1 MAWLQRT
8 CRCGYAIAV
17 SSRLEADRAPS
28 PPRIH
33 WSRRRYWV
41 VAACVLA
48 VLGVVGVCFAGAGAK
63 TGSIGIAVAM
73 FLFAAAA
80 RITPLMATVSAAVLT
95 QFAAS
100 YREFSSPFIV
110 LALLALTAVL
120 AYRLPIWRAALMGL
134 ILWYLAQTELGDG
147 VWAPSDPVTAAL
159 LGILML
165 AAAAAGWALC
175 HSAQRREEESER
187 LQQRIEEER
196 ERAVLALHGSVAASL
211 TSVVLRSEALALSG
225 DKKVARAAQL
235 IASDARRSMQEV
247 RDLIRFMRGDD
258 SAQTQE
264 SHPDVSVLDA
274 FTSLAEDLRGHG
286 FTVVES
292 GLSSEVLRNAELE
305 PVSQVCR
312 ELATNIL
319 KYGDPTCPVIVA
331 ALRGDNGVAVAVQNT
346 IAARQRDTHMTTGIG
361 LRETRDLVASHGG
374 TLTWNTEG
382 GTWRYELTLA

>member
-17 SSRLEADRAPS
+17 SSRLEANRSPS

-33 WSRRRYWV
+33 WGRRRFWAA
-41 VAACVLA
+41 AACVFT
-48 VLGVVGVCFAGAGAK
+48 VLGIVGVCVAGAGAE
-63 TGSIGIAVAM
+63 TGSIGVAVAM
-73 FLFAAAA
+73 FVFAAVA
-80 RITPLMATVSAAVLT
+80 RITPLTATVSAAVLT

-120 AYRLPIWRAALMGL
+120 AYRLPIWQAGILGL

-147 VWAPSDPVTAAL
+147 VWVLDDPLTAL
-159 LGILML
+159 LFGVQML
-165 AAAAAGWALC
+165 LAGTAGWALRR
-175 HSAQRREEESER
+175 SAQRRKAESER
-187 LQQRIEEER
+187 LQHRIEEER

-211 TSVVLRSEALALSG
+211 TSVVLRSEALAMSG
-225 DKKVARAAQL
+225 DQQVAQAAQL
-235 IASDARRSMQEV
+235 IATDARRSMQEV

-258 SAQTQE
+258 SPQAQDPT
-264 SHPDVSVLDA
+264 PNVSVLDA
-274 FTSLAEDLRGHG
+274 FTALAEDLRGHG

-292 GLSSEVLRNAELE
+292 GLSSEVLKNAQLE

-319 KYGDPTCPVIVA
+319 KYGDPACPVIVA
-331 ALRGDNGVAVAVQNT
+331 ALRGDSGVTVAVQNS

-361 LRETRDLVASHGG
+361 LRETRDLAASHGG

-382 GTWRYELTLA
+382 GTWRYELTLP

>member
-17 SSRLEADRAPS
+17 SSRLEADRATS

-33 WSRRRYWV
+33 WDRRRFW
-41 VAACVLA
+41 VAASCVFA
-48 VLGVVGVCFAGAGAK
+48 VLGVVGVCVAGAGAE
-63 TGSIGIAVAM
+63 TGSIGVAVAM
-73 FLFAAAA
+73 FVFAAGA
-80 RITPLMATVSAAVLT
+80 RISPLTATVSAAVLT

-100 YREFSSPFIV
+100 YPEFSSPFVV
-110 LALLALTAVL
+110 LALFALTAVL
-120 AYRLPIWRAALMGL
+120 ASRLPIWQAGILGL
-134 ILWYLAQTELGDG
+134 ILWYLAQTELADG
-147 VWAPSDPVTAAL
+147 VWLPDAPLTAAI
-159 LGILML
+159 LGAQML
-165 AAAAAGWALC
+165 AAGAAGWALRR
-175 HSAQRREEESER
+175 SAKRRQAESER
-187 LQQRIEEER
+187 LQRRIEEER

-211 TSVVLRSEALALSG
+211 TSVVLRSEALAMSG
-225 DKKVARAAQL
+225 DHQVARAAQL
-235 IASDARRSMQEV
+235 IATDARRSMQEV

-258 SAQTQE
+258 AAQTQE

-292 GLSSEVLRNAELE
+292 GLSSEVLRNAELK

-331 ALRGDNGVAVAVQNT
+331 ALRGDNGVTVAVQNT

-361 LRETRDLVASHGG
+361 LREARDLVASQGG

>member
-1 MAWLQRT
+1 MACLQRT

-17 SSRLEADRAPS
+17 SSRLETDRAPS
-28 PPRIH
+28 SPRIH
-33 WSRRRYWV
+33 WGRRRYWA

-48 VLGVVGVCFAGAGAK
+48 VLGVVGACFAGAGAE
-63 TGSIGIAVAM
+63 TGSIGVAVAM
-73 FLFAAAA
+73 FLFAAVA
-80 RITPLMATVSAAVLT
+80 RITPLTATVSAAALT

-100 YREFSSPFIV
+100 YREFSSPFVV

-120 AYRLPIWRAALMGL
+120 ASCLPVWQAGLLGL

-147 VWAPSDPVTAAL
+147 VWVPSDPVTAAL
-159 LGILML
+159 FGILML
-165 AAAAAGWALC
+165 AAGAAGWALR
-175 HSAQRREEESER
+175 HSAQRREAESER

-211 TSVVLRSEALALSG
+211 TSVVLRSEALAMSG
-225 DKKVARAAQL
+225 DTKVAQAAQL
-235 IASDARRSMQEV
+235 IATDARRSMQEV

-258 SAQTQE
+258 SPLTQ
-264 SHPDVSVLDA
+264 HPTPKVSVLDA
-274 FTSLAEDLRGHG
+274 FTALAEDLRGHG

-292 GLSSEVLRNAELE
+292 GLSSEVLKDVELE

-312 ELATNIL
+312 ELTTNIL

-331 ALRGDNGVAVAVQNT
+331 ALRGESGVTVAVQNS

-361 LRETRDLVASHGG
+361 LRETRELVASHGG

-382 GTWRYELTLA
+382 GTWRYELTLP

>member
-1 MAWLQRT
+1 
-8 CRCGYAIAV
+8 
-17 SSRLEADRAPS
+17 
-28 PPRIH
+28 
-33 WSRRRYWV
+33 
-41 VAACVLA
+41 
-48 VLGVVGVCFAGAGAK
+48 
-63 TGSIGIAVAM
+63 M

-80 RITPLMATVSAAVLT
+80 RITPLTATVSAAVLT

-100 YREFSSPFIV
+100 YREFSSPFVV

-120 AYRLPIWRAALMGL
+120 ASRLPVWQAGLLGL

-147 VWAPSDPVTAAL
+147 VWVPSDPVTAAL
-159 LGILML
+159 FGILML
-165 AAAAAGWALC
+165 AAGAAGWALR
-175 HSAQRREEESER
+175 HSAQRREAESER

-211 TSVVLRSEALALSG
+211 TSVVLRSEALAMSG
-225 DKKVARAAQL
+225 DQQVAQAAQL
-235 IASDARRSMQEV
+235 IASDSRRSMQEV

-319 KYGDPTCPVIVA
+319 KYGDPACPVIVA

-361 LRETRDLVASHGG
+361 LRETRDLVAAHGG

-382 GTWRYELTLA
+382 GTWRYELTLP

>member
-17 SSRLEADRAPS
+17 SSRLEANRSPS

-33 WSRRRYWV
+33 WARRRYWV

-63 TGSIGIAVAM
+63 TGSIGVTVAM

-80 RITPLMATVSAAVLT
+80 RITPLTATVSAAVLT

-100 YREFSSPFIV
+100 YPEFSSPFVV
-110 LALLALTAVL
+110 LALFALTAVL
-120 AYRLPIWRAALMGL
+120 ASRLPISQAGLLGL
-134 ILWYLAQTELGDG
+134 ILWYLAQTELADG
-147 VWAPSDPVTAAL
+147 VWLPDAPLTAAI
-159 LGILML
+159 LGAQML
-165 AAAAAGWALC
+165 AAGAAGWALRR
-175 HSAQRREEESER
+175 SAKRRQAESER
-187 LQQRIEEER
+187 LQRRIEEER

-211 TSVVLRSEALALSG
+211 TSVVLRSESLAMSG
-225 DKKVARAAQL
+225 DHQVAQAAQL
-235 IASDARRSMQEV
+235 IAADARRSMQEV

-258 SAQTQE
+258 SPLTQ
-264 SHPDVSVLDA
+264 HPTPNGSVLDA
-274 FTSLAEDLRGHG
+274 FTALTEDLRGHG

-292 GLSSEVLRNAELE
+292 GLSSEVLKNVQLE

-319 KYGDPTCPVIVA
+319 KYGDPACPVIVA
-331 ALRGDNGVAVAVQNT
+331 ALRGDNGVTVAVQNT

-382 GTWRYELTLA
+382 GTWRYELTLP